1 MIRGKSKIAFVV
13 FIILICPR
21 IKSQDIEKSDLEK
34 FQEKYQQDLNQFNR
48 QNDNSYEIFKKQQ
61 DKQFE
66 SFKTEVEKR
75 WQNFKKSTRTKFVRY
90 SESLESRS
98 EIDFEKGVI
107 EVEVQI
113 DEDTK
118 ESAQSIEKKV
128 LEELNAIVSV
138 KDTESIS
145 IVEDQLPKE
154 ILQPKER
161 IFDKNKA
168 RKFIQKKKPKKNN
181 VVAKDKKKRA
191 TYSIKVP
198 LVKNH
203 LSKRAKKYE
212 KIIYAQAERFDLSPS
227 LVMAII
233 HVESHFN
240 PMARSHIP
248 AFGLMQL
255 VPESGG
261 RDAYS
266 KLFGKDWIP
275 SDKYLYSPKKNV
287 ELGCNYL
294 NILNTVYFKSITDN
308 SSRELCV
315 IAGYNTGSGNVSR
328 AFTGKKNVV
337 NASKK
342 INKLTSRKVKK
353 RLLNRLPYK
362 ETKKYLMEV
371 LEKRKL
377 YL

>member
-1 MIRGKSKIAFVV
+1 MIRGNSKIAFVV
-13 FIILICPR
+13 FIILLCPR
-21 IKSQDIEKSDLEK
+21 IKSQDVEKSDLEK
-34 FQEKYQQDLNQFNR
+34 FREKYQQDLNQFNR
-48 QNDNSYEIFKKQQ
+48 QNDDAYEIFKKQQ
-61 DKQFE
+61 DNQFE
-66 SFKTEVEKR
+66 IFKTEVEKR
-75 WQNFKKSTRTKFVRY
+75 WQNFKKSTQTKFVRY
-90 SESLESRS
+90 SENLDSRS
-98 EIDFEKGVI
+98 EIDFEKGII

-113 DEDTK
+113 EDTE

-128 LEELNAIVSV
+128 LEELKAIVSV
-138 KDTESIS
+138 KDAESIS

-154 ILQPKER
+154 ILQPQEN
-161 IFDKNKA
+161 IFDNNKA
-168 RKFIQKKKPKKNN
+168 RKFIQKKKPKKTN

-227 LVMAII
+227 LVMAIV

-266 KLFGKDWIP
+266 KLFGRDWIP

-294 NILNTVYFKSITDN
+294 HILNTEYFKSITDK

-342 INKLTSRKVKK
+342 INKLTSRKVKQ

-371 LEKRKL
+371 LEQRKL